1 MNRNVYVVKVDKWCL
16 LSQQPLWP
24 RDQCLQCSSGPAKR
38 GIICEIRGVCHPS
51 RRTDVFFIS
60 DIFWQRSGAMFWHLL
75 MIVGSWRGQAG
86 QAADTLQPLRLR
98 TQFLLGAAGW
108 HTLAL
113 RPRWYCNKLTW
124 RPGNNVAV
132 TLSSKTR
139 TIIYFKSWKF
149 DWNMFHIEWSFFI
162 FSSNVPTRLNYNW
175 RKTQYDRDDNCQ
187 LSYLGISISWGTM
200 AMDKVWSHR
209 PKKHKM
215 AKQH

>member
-1 MNRNVYVVKVDKWCL
+1 MTSNVYVVKVDKWCL

-24 RDQCLQCSSGPAKR
+24 RDQCSAAADLR
-38 GIICEIRGVCHPS
+38 REGIIYEIRGVCHPS

-75 MIVGSWRGQAG
+75 MIVGSWRGQGG

-108 HTLAL
+108 HTLPL
-113 RPRWYCNKLTW
+113 RPRWCCNKLTW

-139 TIIYFKSWKF
+139 TIIYLKSWKF
-149 DWNMFHIEWSFFI
+149 D
-162 FSSNVPTRLNYNW
+162 
-175 RKTQYDRDDNCQ
+175 
-187 LSYLGISISWGTM
+187 
-200 AMDKVWSHR
+200 
-209 PKKHKM
+209 
-215 AKQH
+215 